1 MSVKKGIWWLAP
13 VVAFSSYVAAA
24 DVLDE
29 PKMSVLEMIRID
41 AELGLLNEQKRLSE
55 VLAAGKPAPAAETVA
70 VETALPSN
78 APPVAEGLSASEPAA
93 LPAVQL
99 ISIFGTPGRL
109 FVDVQVSEG
118 RVRFAQG
125 SESPLGMPDA
135 FPYRLAS
142 IRPPCAVFKVAG
154 APNTKVCLTESH

>member
-55 VLAAGKPAPAAETVA
+55 VLAAGKAAPAAETVA
-70 VETALPSN
+70 VESTQPAD
-78 APPVAEGLSASEPAA
+78 APAAEGLTASEPAE
-93 LPAVQL
+93 PPTVQL
-99 ISIFGTPGRL
+99 VSIFGTPGRL
-109 FVDVQVSEG
+109 FVDVQVSGG

-125 SESPLGMPDA
+125 SEAPLGMPDA
-135 FPYRLAS
+135 FPYRLAW
-142 IRPPCAVFKVAG
+142 IRPPCALLKVVG
-154 APNTKVCLTESH
+154 AQETKVCLTESH